1 MAKQEHWF
9 VRARRY
15 MSVVGLTV
23 NGILHKAA
31 PIREC
36 PKCGEVWTDGLC
48 PNNGCDSTA
57 GWRQTNCQTPGCES
71 ISAVVFRSTRDRMEF
86 FILCER
92 CGKFKLVQGMP
103 PKPERKKAVKK
114 AAQESRSISI
124 DENEPPAIGSLEKPA
139 F

>member
-1 MAKQEHWF
+1 MAKQDPWF

-31 PIREC
+31 PVREC

-48 PNNGCDSTA
+48 PNCDATA
-57 GWRQTNCQTPGCES
+57 GWRQTNCQTSGCES
-71 ISAVVFRSTRDRMEF
+71 ISAVVFRSERDRFDF
-86 FILCER
+86 FIMCQR
-92 CGKFKLVQGMP
+92 CGKFKLVHGMP
-103 PKPERKKAVKK
+103 PKPERKKTVKK
-114 AAQESRSISI
+114 PAQEMRSMDI
-124 DENEPPAIGSLEKPA
+124 DENEPPALGSLEKPV